1 MNKTLLREQ
10 RENGK
15 LIGEY
20 EQALEKVVA
29 MLRDFAH
36 NKEIEKCNLAKQY
49 LSTLQAERDE
59 HLTTRLEKDA
69 ANSVIFK
76 LMAQMRHAHRLAVE
90 ESCPEIE
97 VVSGLQ
103 NEVRS
108 LRNALG
114 LPKEKFE
121 EETGYTILKDV
132 RGGTGE
138 EDD

>member
-1 MNKTLLREQ
+1 MREQ

-36 NKEIEKCNLAKQY
+36 NKGSEKSNLAKQY
-49 LSTLQAERDE
+49 LGTLQAERDE
-59 HLTTRLEKDA
+59 HLKTRLEKDT
-69 ANSVIFK
+69 ANSNILK
-76 LMAQMRHAHRLAVE
+76 LMAQMRHAHQLAVE
-90 ESCPEIE
+90 ECCPEIE

-114 LPKEKFE
+114 LSKERFE
-121 EETGYTILKDV
+121 DETGYTLLKNV
-132 RGGTGE
+132 RGGSGE